1 MSTPNNKRLIIVESP
16 TMAKTISRFL
26 GREYLVESS
35 FGHLRDLPKKKMGID
50 IANDFQPEYEVS
62 DKSKKRAGELKR
74 LAKKVDEIILASDE
88 DREGE
93 AIAWHLMEILGAGKK
108 AQSTEHKSQTKHKT
122 QNTNKF
128 TIHNSQFTYKRI
140 VFHEITKKAILEA
153 LKNPRDLDMN
163 LVDAQQARRIL
174 DRLVGYELSPFLW
187 KKIRYGLSAGRVQSV
202 AVRLVVEREEEIRK
216 FKEEEYWSIAAKLQK
231 NTKHKTQK
239 PNKAQNTNS
248 KTQIELLAKLVKI
261 NGKAVAK
268 LGIKTKD
275 EAEEIKS
282 KLEGADYQVEKI
294 TKKEVRKNPLPPFT
308 TSTMQQAANNRLGY
322 SAKQTMMLA
331 QKLYEG
337 TDLGSKESTGLITY
351 MRTDSLS
358 LGGESLAAAEKYIT
372 ANFGK
377 EYAER
382 RFFKT
387 KSKGAQEAHEAI
399 RPTDPGRDPES
410 VKRYLDDRQYK
421 LYKLIWQRMVASQ
434 MASAV
439 SDLTTIDVSAN
450 PPLTSFSEKTGRGK
464 RGIPTPNPSQEGN
477 THTLR
482 ASGSVIKFEGFLK
495 VYPVKSDDVILP
507 EVEEKEKL
515 DLLKVLSEQH
525 FTQPPARYTEASL
538 VKKLEEEGIGRPSTY
553 APTLSTI
560 QDRGYVEKIE
570 KRFHPQEIGELVN
583 KLLVEHFP
591 KIVDLKFTA
600 KMEEDLDEIAEGKI
614 KWVPVIKEFYQPFKK
629 NLMEKEKEIN
639 KKDLTEEATN
649 QTCEKCGSP
658 MIIKLGR
665 FGKFMACGNYPDCKN
680 TKQIGNDGKIEKPE
694 TTDEVCEK
702 CGAPMVVKRG
712 RFGKFLGCSKY
723 PDCKSIKPIVK
734 STGVKCPECDK
745 GEIVE
750 KKSKKGKTFFAC
762 NKYPDCKFALWNKPT
777 GNKCS
782 ACGSLMVFG
791 KGGEEVCSNKECGK

>member
-1 MSTPNNKRLIIVESP
+1 MSSKKLIIVESP
-16 TMAKTISRFL
+16 TKAKTISRFL
-26 GREYLVESS
+26 GREYIVESS

-50 IANDFQPEYEVS
+50 IANDFQPEYEIS

-93 AIAWHLMEILGAGKK
+93 AIAWHLVQILGTGK
-108 AQSTEHKSQTKHKT
+108 SKT
-122 QNTNKF
+122 TPNPLLAKEGRSSGKF
-128 TIHNSQFTYKRI
+128 YKRI
-140 VFHEITKKAILEA
+140 VFHEITKGAILNA
-153 LKNPRDLDMN
+153 LDNPRDLDMN

-202 AVRLVVEREEEIRK
+202 AVRLIVEREEEIRK
-216 FKEEEYWSIAAKLQK
+216 FKSDEYWSIESEVKKLGNPPSPLLQRGNKIVPPLSKGVRGISEKADEEFEK
-231 NTKHKTQK
+231 NKFRV
-239 PNKAQNTNS
+239 
-248 KTQIELLAKLVKI
+248 KLIKI
-261 NGKAVAK
+261 NDKVIPK
-268 LGIKTKD
+268 LGIKTKG
-275 EAEEIKS
+275 EAEEIK
-282 KLEGADYQVEKI
+282 KELEKADYKVEKI

-308 TSTMQQAANNRLGY
+308 TSTLQQAANNRLGY

-331 QKLYEG
+331 QQLYEG
-337 TDLGSKESTGLITY
+337 IDLGGKHSTGLITY
-351 MRTDSLS
+351 MRTDSLNLS
-358 LGGESLAAAEKYIT
+358 GESLAAAEKYIT
-372 ANFGK
+372 NKFGK

-399 RPTDPGRDPES
+399 RPSDPGKDPES
-410 VKRYLDDRQYK
+410 VKNYLDDRQYK

-434 MASAV
+434 MASAI
-439 SDLTTIDVSAN
+439 SDLTTIDVAAN
-450 PPLTSFSEKTGRGK
+450 PSKNPPDPLLQRG
-464 RGIPTPNPSQEGN
+464 NY
-477 THTLR
+477 TLR
-482 ASGSVIKFEGFLK
+482 ASGSVIKFAGFLK
-495 VYPVKSDDVILP
+495 VYPVKSEEVILP
-507 EVEEKEKL
+507 EVKEKEKL
-515 DLLKVLSEQH
+515 DLIKVLNEQH
-525 FTQPPARYTEASL
+525 FTQPPPRYTEASL

-570 KRFHPQEIGELVN
+570 KKFHPKEIGEIVN

-614 KWVPVIKEFYQPFKK
+614 KWVPIIKNFYQPFKK

-639 KKDLTEEATN
+639 KKDLTEESTD
-649 QTCEKCGSP
+649 QVCEKCGSP

-665 FGKFMACGNYPDCKN
+665 FGKFLACSNYPDCKN
-680 TKQIGNDGKIEKPE
+680 TKQIGDDGKVEEPE

-702 CGAPMVVKRG
+702 CGKPMVVKQG
-712 RFGKFLGCSKY
+712 RFGKFLGCSGY
-723 PDCKSIKPIVK
+723 PDCRNIKPIVK
-734 STGVKCPECDK
+734 STGVKCPECGK

-762 NKYPDCKFALWNKPT
+762 NQYPDCKFALWNKPT
-777 GNKCS
+777 GSECS
-782 ACGSLMVFG
+782 SCGSLMVYG

>member
-1 MSTPNNKRLIIVESP
+1 MSSKKLIIVESP
-16 TMAKTISRFL
+16 TKARTISRFL
-26 GREYLVESS
+26 GKEYLVESS

-50 IANDFQPEYEVS
+50 IENDFQPEYEVN
-62 DKSKKRAGELKR
+62 DKSKKRANELKR

-93 AIAWHLMEILGAGKK
+93 AIAWHLMQILG
-108 AQSTEHKSQTKHKT
+108 S
-122 QNTNKF
+122 NP
-128 TIHNSQFTYKRI
+128 YKRI
-140 VFHEITKKAILEA
+140 VFHEITKNAILEA

-202 AVRLVVEREEEIRK
+202 AVRLIVEREEEIRK
-216 FKEEEYWSIAAKLQK
+216 FNPQEYWSIESEVKKLGNWEVGSEEFEK
-231 NTKHKTQK
+231 NKFKVRLIK
-239 PNKAQNTNS
+239 INNKA
-248 KTQIELLAKLVKI
+248 VP
-261 NGKAVAK
+261 K
-268 LGIKTKD
+268 LGIKNKD
-275 EAEEIKS
+275 EAEEIKNN
-282 KLEGADYQVEKI
+282 LEKADYQVEKVA
-294 TKKEVRKNPLPPFT
+294 KKETKKNPLPPFT
-308 TSTMQQAANNRLGY
+308 TSTLQQAANNKLHF

-337 TDLGSKESTGLITY
+337 TDLGSKGSTGLITY

-358 LGGESLAAAEKYIT
+358 LSKDSLKAAEKYIT
-372 ANFGK
+372 DKFGK
-377 EYAER
+377 EYAEQ

-399 RPTDPGRDPES
+399 RPTDPARDPES
-410 VKRYLDDRQYK
+410 VRNYLDDRQYK

-434 MASAV
+434 MASAI
-439 SDLTTIDVSAN
+439 SDLTTIDVLAVGNENFHSLHRA
-450 PPLTSFSEKTGRGK
+450 TGS
-464 RGIPTPNPSQEGN
+464 I
-477 THTLR
+477 
-482 ASGSVIKFEGFLK
+482 IKFEGFLK
-495 VYPVKSDDVILP
+495 VYAIKSEEVFLP
-507 EVEEKEKL
+507 KIEEKEDL
-515 DLLKVLSEQH
+515 DLIKVLTEQH

-570 KRFHPQEIGELVN
+570 RKFHPKDIGELVN

-600 KMEEDLDEIAEGKI
+600 NMEKDFDEIAEGKI
-614 KWVPVIKEFYQPFKK
+614 KWTPVIKDFYKPFKE
-629 NLMEKEKEIN
+629 NLMQKEKEVN

-649 QTCEKCGSP
+649 EKCEKCGSP
-658 MIIKLGR
+658 MIIKMGR

-680 TKQIGNDGKIEKPE
+680 TKQLGDDGKVEEPE

-702 CGAPMVVKRG
+702 CGKPMVFKIG
-712 RFGKFLGCSKY
+712 RYGKFLGCSGY
-723 PDCKSIKPIVK
+723 PDCRNIKAIVK
-734 STGVKCPECDK
+734 STGVKCTQCGK

-750 KKSKKGKTFFAC
+750 KKSKKGKIFYAC
-762 NKYPDCKFALWNKPT
+762 DQYPKCKYALWSKPT
-777 GNKCS
+777 GEKCPT
-782 ACGSLMVFG
+782 CGGLMVFG
-791 KGGEEVCSNKECGK
+791 KGNTKVCGNKECGKK